1 MPPTESFSIGGIFSC
16 FLLLQGGE
24 HLLKNYIK
32 RARVRAS
39 QLNSDEW
46 IITSV
51 LLAVILPDALLAALI
66 IAVGLFIFISP
77 ARRRKIAAQPA
88 FYITLLMLPVIMLP
102 AVLAGNVTGLI
113 YGAFIWFVLVFML
126 YVSANTTLWFTSNL
140 MDILLLLSVVSAVV
154 GLIQLPLGI
163 RFLGRIPSIYDNP
176 NYYGYAI
183 EIFILAALYQYSHK
197 GKSIYL
203 FLAAGN
209 LLCNLMCD
217 CRTALPAI
225 ALSATVF
232 IFMKLK
238 KAWLLGI
245 AAAAAALFT
254 AVLRL
259 IPSLAPRLS
268 MEALMRSLANR
279 TRYWGNAAEWFLQ
292 KPVFGYGASG
302 YSMLSEAHGEKV
314 LVHAHNL
321 PLNILLDFGI
331 VGMTAFI
338 ALVLRLI
345 FPVFRKQEKK
355 TLSDVGYLIIS
366 VLIATLV
373 HGITDVPIFGVSSAL
388 MFVTLLGTVGCYGN
402 EYASIRAKRTKRA
415 ASITHRP
422 TSKN

>member
-1 MPPTESFSIGGIFSC
+1 M
-16 FLLLQGGE
+16 
-24 HLLKNYIK
+24 LKNYIK

-39 QLNSDEW
+39 QLNVDEW
-46 IITSV
+46 IIASM
-51 LLAVILPDALLAALI
+51 LFAIILPDALLAVLI

-77 ARRRKIAAQPA
+77 SRRRKIAAQPA
-88 FYITLLMLPVIMLP
+88 FYIILLMLPVIILP
-102 AVLAGNVTGLI
+102 AILSGNVTGLVF
-113 YGAFIWFVLVFML
+113 GAVIWFMLIFMI
-126 YVSANTTLWFTSNL
+126 YVSSAATLWFTSNI

-154 GLIQLPLGI
+154 GLIQIPLGI
-163 RFLGRIPSIYDNP
+163 RFLDRIFSIYDNP

-197 GKSIYL
+197 GKRIYI

-238 KAWLLGI
+238 KTWLLGI

-254 AVLRL
+254 AILRF
-259 IPSLAPRLS
+259 IPALAPRLS
-268 MEALMRSLANR
+268 AEALMRSLANR

-292 KPVFGYGASG
+292 KPIFGYGASG
-302 YSMLSEAHGEKV
+302 YSMLAEEHGEKV

-321 PLNILLDFGI
+321 PLNLLLDFGI
-331 VGMTAFI
+331 VGMIAFI
-338 ALVLRLI
+338 ALLLRLI
-345 FPVFRKQEKK
+345 YPIFRRQEKK
-355 TLSDVGYLIIS
+355 ALADVGYLIIS
-366 VLIATLV
+366 ALIATLV
-373 HGITDVPIFGVSSAL
+373 HGVTDVPIFGVSTAL
-388 MFVTLLGTVGCYGN
+388 MFVTILGTAGCYSN
-402 EYASIRAKRTKRA
+402 EYAAIRARRTKRA

-422 TSKN
+422 TSKD